1 MRTWE
6 SDLFRPK
13 SFKSG
18 LTSPVLLVGIQ
29 RGGRPR
35 GVAAFCSGD
44 VATTGK
50 LKNLNGAF
58 MNIPEEIDRIKS
70 AIKTVEDPGA
80 ATALRHVC
88 KALAEISDQLEAE
101 EGKKR
106 RENEGIEV
114 Q

>member
-1 MRTWE
+1 LAEIVQVVFDIPDFIGRDSERRTYAE
-6 SDLFRPK
+6 SAGRFFGR
-13 SFKSG
+13 
-18 LTSPVLLVGIQ
+18 
-29 RGGRPR
+29 RGHNRK
-35 GVAAFCSGD
+35 AE
-44 VATTGK
+44 
-50 LKNLNGAF
+50 NLNGAF

-101 EGKKR
+101 EKKKR